1 MKYTIEHEN
10 TLLGVLELMM
20 PSTSKSKLRKML
32 TEGRIQVNGEVIHKA
47 KYNVS
52 SKSLVEILE
61 RKKALANTPPP
72 KSRKNS
78 KLNVVWEDEA
88 ILVVEKPAGLLSIA
102 TDKLEKDTLHSWCVD
117 YVREENE
124 KNWCFIVHR
133 LDRDTS
139 GVMVFA
145 RHERHKEYLQSQF
158 SRRSVHR
165 TYHALVEGRPRENHG
180 TSREWLV
187 EDKHLHVKKVKSSFH
202 GAKEAITHWNIEQT
216 TNVLS
221 LLHITIETGRRHQIR
236 MAMKTLGC
244 PVVGDGL
251 HGAESNP
258 LQRICLHASSLEFLH
273 PLDDEP
279 VRFEAPIPNGFQLL

>member
-1 MKYTIEHEN
+1 MKYTTEHEN
-10 TLLGVLELMM
+10 TLLDILKLMM

-32 TEGRIQVNGEVIHKA
+32 TEGRIQVDGEVIHKA

-61 RKKALANTPPP
+61 RKKALAKTPPP

-88 ILVVEKPAGLLSIA
+88 ILVVEKPAGLLSVA

-165 TYHALVEGRPRENHG
+165 TCLLYTSPSPRDKRQ
-180 TSREWLV
+180 SRMP
-187 EDKHLHVKKVKSSFH
+187 SS
-202 GAKEAITHWNIEQT
+202 A
-216 TNVLS
+216 
-221 LLHITIETGRRHQIR
+221 
-236 MAMKTLGC
+236 
-244 PVVGDGL
+244 
-251 HGAESNP
+251 
-258 LQRICLHASSLEFLH
+258 
-273 PLDDEP
+273 
-279 VRFEAPIPNGFQLL
+279 